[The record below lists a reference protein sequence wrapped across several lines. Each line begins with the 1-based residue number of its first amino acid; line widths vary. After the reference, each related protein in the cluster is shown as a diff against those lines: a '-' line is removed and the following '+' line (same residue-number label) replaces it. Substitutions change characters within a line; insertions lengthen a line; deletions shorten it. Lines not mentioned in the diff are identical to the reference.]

1 MPSLEGRV
9 LVIEEDD
16 DVLELLG
23 HTLRRTGLR
32 PLLAVS
38 ETHAL
43 ALLGAGRPD
52 AVVVGLPYG
61 HRPLWELLR
70 RLRRKSHAPL
80 FVLGEAHATE
90 LALGGISY
98 LPKPFSP
105 RELADR
111 IREFLPTLTAA

>member
-1 MPSLEGRV
+1 MTAGRV
-9 LVIEEDD
+9 LVIEEDG
-16 DVLELLG
+16 DVLELIG

-32 PLLAVS
+32 PLLAAS

-61 HRPLWELLR
+61 HRPPAELLR
-70 RLRRKSHAPL
+70 KLRRNSHVPL
-80 FVLGEAHATE
+80 FVLGSARASEA
-90 LALGGISY
+90 ALGAISY

-105 RELADR
+105 RELIDSLRAY
-111 IREFLPTLTAA
+111 LPTITAA